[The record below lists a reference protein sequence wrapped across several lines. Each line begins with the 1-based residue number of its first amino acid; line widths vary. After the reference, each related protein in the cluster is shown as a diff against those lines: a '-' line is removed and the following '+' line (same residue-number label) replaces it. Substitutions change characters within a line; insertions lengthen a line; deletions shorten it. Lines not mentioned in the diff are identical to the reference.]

1 MLQRNLLHRNSGC
14 RFILAQLLQNE
25 LEVNSGMYTTH
36 DGGSMKQL
44 FTLMY
49 GIILAGALVAAAQTT
64 RITIADTA
72 VQEKPYLVVSPGKPV
87 ARTDTVIMQIMVGTA
102 SNSCMAPAFSNTS
115 FTIQESNLAVYPPNY
130 TVLVKFTRDPPP
142 EDKICT
148 SVYAPVDY
156 GPRFFLGPLSP
167 GMYQVVQDV
176 GDLDIVS
183 TVYGRFVIP
192 DPDSISPA
200 LIVVKGTVV
209 DDPSPLKRAS
219 MPVPRASIYLLQDLT
234 GGSVGASID
243 RLIATGL
250 RDSTMTDEKG
260 HYSFIGMGVG
270 AYIIACR
277 HPDFRPAS
285 AEVTVRGDTTVNF
298 TLVPASASASVGG
311 VVSEFL
317 AGDAKTIPMEGC
329 TLLVTKDPVIMT
341 ATSAARIVAESVY
354 RAVTDKNGA
363 YLISDIPI
371 SSNGEQWG
379 VLAYGNGYREVKTV
393 HLYNSAQ
400 QTVDFT
406 LSKAY
411 SNNASVTFGEATFT
425 TASDKYIYRENDPV
439 RIRYTITN
447 PSRSDMKF
455 GPFSGRCEYD
465 LIITAGTDRRIYQ
478 ASAQP
483 VACLDTIATIVVEA
497 GQTVT
502 HDFPAWYSSD
512 LLKTVLGETM
522 VAPRSIKLNC
532 VARLRGKDYDSTLAS
547 VPVTIEF
554 AYPLGTVTGQKNINA
569 TPVSFNAAAN
579 MLSFNFDKPQRVS
592 VNVYTLEGAMIP
604 LRDGQRQFSAGMH
617 TLSLQNML
625 QNRRQRTG
633 VYIIGVRGN
642 GFEERFSAIRMT
654 R

>member
-1 MLQRNLLHRNSGC
+1 
-14 RFILAQLLQNE
+14 
-25 LEVNSGMYTTH
+25 MYTTH
-36 DGGSMKQL
+36 YGGRMKPL
-44 FTLMY
+44 FTRIF
-49 GIILAGALVAAAQTT
+49 GIIFAGALFAASQSTQ
-64 RITIADTA
+64 IVVADTA
-72 VQEKPYLVVSPGKPV
+72 AKEKPYLVISPKKPV
-87 ARTDTVIMQIMVGTA
+87 AQTDTVIMQIMVGTA
-102 SNSCMAPAFSNTS
+102 SNSCMAPTFSNTS
-115 FTIQESNLAVYPPNY
+115 FTIEKSALAVYPPNY
-130 TVLVKFTRDPPP
+130 TLLVKFTRDPIPA
-142 EDKICT
+142 DKVCNA
-148 SVYAPVDY
+148 VYAPVDY
-156 GPRFFLGPLSP
+156 GPQFFLGPLPP
-167 GMYQVVQDV
+167 GTYQVVQDV
-176 GDLDIVS
+176 GNLDIVS
-183 TVYGRFVIP
+183 KLYGRFVIP

-219 MPVPRASIYLLQDLT
+219 MPVPRASVYLLQDLT
-234 GGSVGASID
+234 GGNVGASID

-250 RDSTMTDEKG
+250 LDSTMTDDKG
-260 HYSFIGMGVG
+260 NYSFIGMGVG
-270 AYIIACR
+270 SYIIACR

-298 TLVPASASASVGG
+298 ALVPASASASVGG

-317 AGDAKTIPMEGC
+317 AEDAKTIPMEGC
-329 TLLVTKDPVIMT
+329 TVLVSKDPMLMT
-341 ATSAARIVAESVY
+341 AASAALIIADPVY

-371 SSNGEQWG
+371 SSNGEQWH
-379 VLAYGNGYREVKTV
+379 VLAYGNGYREGKAVY
-393 HLYNSAQ
+393 LYNSAQ

-406 LSKAY
+406 FSKAY
-411 SNNASVTFGEATFT
+411 SNNASVTFGGATFT
-425 TASDKYIYRENDPV
+425 TASDKYIYQENDPV

-483 VACLDTIATIVVEA
+483 VVCLDTIATIVVEA

-532 VARLRGKDYDSTLAS
+532 AARLRGKEYDSTAVA
-547 VPVTIEF
+547 VPITIEF
-554 AYPLGTVTGQKNINA
+554 TYPLGTVTGQKKGNSA
-569 TPVSFNAAAN
+569 LVSFSAATN
-579 MLSFNFDKPQRVS
+579 MLSFNFDKPQTVS
-592 VNVYTLEGAMIP
+592 VNVYTLEGAMVP
-604 LRDGQRQFSAGMH
+604 LQGGQRQVPAGMH

-625 QNRRQRTG
+625 GNRRQSTG
-633 VYIIGVRGN
+633 VYIIGVKGS
-642 GFEERFSAIRMT
+642 GFEKRFSTLRMA

>member
-1 MLQRNLLHRNSGC
+1 
-14 RFILAQLLQNE
+14 
-25 LEVNSGMYTTH
+25 MYTTH
-36 DGGSMKQL
+36 VGGRMKQL

-49 GIILAGALVAAAQTT
+49 GTILAGALFTASQATQTLV
-64 RITIADTA
+64 ADTTKK
-72 VQEKPYLVVSPGKPV
+72 EKPYIVVSPGKPV

-102 SNSCMAPAFSNTS
+102 SNSCMAPTFSNTS

-130 TVLVKFTRDPPP
+130 TVLIKFTRDPFP
-142 EDKICT
+142 ENQVCSAI
-148 SVYAPVDY
+148 YAPVDY
-156 GPRFFLGPLSP
+156 GPRFILGQLPP
-167 GMYQVVQDV
+167 GTYKVVQDV
-176 GDLDIVS
+176 GDLEIVS

-192 DPDSISPA
+192 DPDSISPVQ
-200 LIVVKGTVV
+200 IVVKGTVV

-219 MPVPRASIYLLQDLT
+219 MPVSRASVYLLQDLT
-234 GGSVGASID
+234 GGNVGASVD

-260 HYSFIGMGVG
+260 NYSFIGMAVG
-270 AYIIACR
+270 PYIIACR

-298 TLVPASASASVGG
+298 TLVPATASASVGG

-317 AGDAKTIPMEGC
+317 VEDAKTIPMEGC
-329 TLLVTKDPVIMT
+329 TVLVTKDPMILT
-341 ATSAARIVAESVY
+341 ATAAARIVADPVY

-363 YLISDIPI
+363 YLVSGIPI

-379 VLAYGNGYREVKTV
+379 VLACGNGYREVKTV
-393 HLYNSAQ
+393 YLYNSAQ

-406 LSKAY
+406 FSKAY
-411 SNNASVTFGEATFT
+411 SNNASVTFGGATFT
-425 TASDKYIYRENDPV
+425 TASDKYIYQENDPV
-439 RIRYTITN
+439 RIRYTVTN
-447 PSRSDMKF
+447 PSRSDMAF

-483 VACLDTIATIVVEA
+483 VVCFDTIATIVVEA

-522 VAPRSIKLNC
+522 VAPRSIQLNC
-532 VARLRGKDYDSTLAS
+532 AARLRGKEYDSTAAA
-547 VPVTIEF
+547 VPVTTEF
-554 AYPLGTVTGQKNINA
+554 TYPLGTVTGQNKINA
-569 TPVSFNAAAN
+569 TPVSFNAATN

-592 VNVYTLEGAMIP
+592 VNVYTLEGTMVP
-604 LRDGQRQFSAGMH
+604 QQNGQRQFFAGMH

-625 QNRRQRTG
+625 GNRRQGTG
-633 VYIIGVRGN
+633 VYIIGVKGSE
-642 GFEERFSAIRMT
+642 FEKRFRTLRMA